1 MRLDRHHLEVTK
13 VTLHEHMS
21 TPRISDTL
29 IAMLRDMDPRRS
41 LVARIIW
48 LMIALAASFAIAASI
63 WAGRVAREIVLQQ
76 HVRRLALE
84 TDQLASDL
92 GQAVGARLDAL
103 RATGNPASAAGVF
116 ERLTETYP
124 DLGWVAVADAEGTV
138 LATDASLAVGGSVR
152 GEPWF
157 SGGLNG
163 PWIGVIRGTP
173 RAGRTPLLGDLSA
186 PVMDGSGRV
195 VAVIAAH
202 LNWHWAPNDVQRLN
216 DTLNPRGS
224 AQTLVL
230 DGTGKVLV
238 GPDALLG
245 KRWEGVALKEPP
257 PIEPDSIEPD
267 SIAGP
272 AGPGPAESGPAAA
285 ARSKSSATPLFE
297 RLPDGAMVVV
307 ARAPMSVG
315 ARYPTLG
322 WQVQLSESRE
332 HVYQRANALA
342 IRILWISV
350 CLGTATAL
358 IGALGA
364 RRLTDRLRRLTRSAA
379 AVGRNEMA
387 RIEVPKG
394 RDEVAQLAAAF
405 AEILDALRQERTELL
420 TLSGELERRVAVRT
434 REVERL
440 AEESRYAAVVRERL
454 KIARDLHDTL
464 AHSMMAMLSEVR
476 LLRKLQVHDP
486 DSLREELARAEEVAH
501 EGLNEARTAIT
512 QMRVNAV
519 RDTGLGA
526 ALRTAFDRFI
536 DRTALSGEFTADPDA
551 AGFGDER
558 AETLFRMA
566 EEAMR
571 NIERHAMA
579 SHASLALRTLDG
591 TQLQLRIEDDGI
603 GFDPAAPHQGHYGI
617 IGLHEQAQLIGA
629 HLLIDS
635 APSRGTTLTVT
646 LRMTPEEL

>member
-13 VTLHEHMS
+13 VTLYELMS
-21 TPRISDTL
+21 TPRLSDTL
-29 IAMLRDMDPRRS
+29 IAVLRDMDPRRS

-92 GQAVGARLDAL
+92 GQAVSARLDAL
-103 RATGNPASAAGVF
+103 RAAGNPASAAGVF
-116 ERLTETYP
+116 ERLAGAYP

-138 LATDASLAVGGSVR
+138 LATDASLAVGSSVR
-152 GEPWF
+152 NEPWF
-157 SGGLNG
+157 SGGLHG

-186 PVMDGSGRV
+186 PITDASGRV

-230 DGTGKVLV
+230 DGTAKVLV

-245 KRWEGVALKEPP
+245 KRWEGVALEEPP
-257 PIEPDSIEPD
+257 PIEPDSIE
-267 SIAGP
+267 
-272 AGPGPAESGPAAA
+272 SGPAAEA
-285 ARSKSSATPLFE
+285 PSKPSATPLFE

-315 ARYPTLG
+315 ARHPTLG
-322 WQVQLSESRE
+322 WQVQLSETRE

-342 IRILWISV
+342 IRILWISI

-358 IGALGA
+358 VGALVA
-364 RRLTDRLRRLTRSAA
+364 RHLTNRLRRLTRSAA

-526 ALRTAFDRFI
+526 ALRTAFNRFI

-579 SHASLALRTLDG
+579 SHASLALKTVDG
-591 TQLQLRIEDDGI
+591 TELQLRIEDDGI
-603 GFDPAAPHQGHYGI
+603 GFNPAAPHQGHYGI
-617 IGLHEQAQLIGA
+617 IGLHEHAQLIGA

-635 APSRGTTLTVT
+635 APGRGTTLIVT

>member
-1 MRLDRHHLEVTK
+1 MRLNRHHLEVTK
-13 VTLHEHMS
+13 VTLHELMS
-21 TPRISDTL
+21 TPRLSDTL
-29 IAMLRDMDPRRS
+29 IAVLRDMDPRRS

-103 RATGNPASAAGVF
+103 RAAGNPASAAGVF
-116 ERLTETYP
+116 ELLAGAYP

-138 LATDASLAVGGSVR
+138 LAADASLAAGSSVR

-186 PVMDGSGRV
+186 PVTDASGRV

-245 KRWEGVALKEPP
+245 KRWEGVALEEPP
-257 PIEPDSIEPD
+257 PIEPDSIEP
-267 SIAGP
+267 
-272 AGPGPAESGPAAA
+272 
-285 ARSKSSATPLFE
+285 SATPLFE

-315 ARYPTLG
+315 ARHPTLG

-342 IRILWISV
+342 IRILWISI

-358 IGALGA
+358 VGALGA
-364 RRLTDRLRRLTRSAA
+364 RHLTNRLRRLTRSAA

-526 ALRTAFDRFI
+526 ALRTTFDRFI

-558 AETLFRMA
+558 AEILFRMA

-579 SHASLALRTLDG
+579 THASLALKTVDE

>member
-1 MRLDRHHLEVTK
+1 
-13 VTLHEHMS
+13 MS
-21 TPRISDTL
+21 TPHFSNSV
-29 IAMLRDMDPRRS
+29 IAVLRDMDPRRS
-41 LVARIIW
+41 LVAGIIW
-48 LMIALAASFAIAASI
+48 LMIALAASFAIAASL

-92 GQAVGARLDAL
+92 GQAMSARLGAL
-103 RATGNPASAAGVF
+103 RAAGDPAHPAEVF
-116 ERLTETYP
+116 EHLAAAYP
-124 DLGWVAVADAEGTV
+124 DLGWIAAADAGGTILAVKEG
-138 LATDASLAVGGSVR
+138 LAVGSSVS

-157 SGGLNG
+157 TQGLKG
-163 PWIGVIRGTP
+163 PWIGAIEGTP
-173 RAGRTPLLGDLSA
+173 HSNPALRSDPTPRSGRTPRSSGTPLLGDFSA
-186 PVMDGSGRV
+186 PVRDDSGRV
-195 VAVIAAH
+195 FGVIAAH
-202 LNWHWAPNDVQRLN
+202 LNWHWASSDVQRLN
-216 DTLNPRGS
+216 DTLNPRGP

-230 DGTGKVLV
+230 DGAAKVLV
-238 GPDALLG
+238 GPDALLD
-245 KRWEGVALKEPP
+245 KRWDGVALAEPP
-257 PIEPDSIEPD
+257 PIEP
-267 SIAGP
+267 A
-272 AGPGPAESGPAAA
+272 PAAEPLSVEA
-285 ARSKSSATPLFE
+285 SGTPRFE
-297 RLPDGAMVVV
+297 RLPDGATVLV
-307 ARAPMSVG
+307 ARAPMSVSPHHP
-315 ARYPTLG
+315 ALG
-322 WQVQLSESRE
+322 WQVQLSESKE

-342 IRILWISV
+342 IRILWISI
-350 CLGTATAL
+350 CLGAATAL

-364 RRLTDRLRRLTRSAA
+364 RHLTNRLRRLTRSAA

-387 RIEVPKG
+387 RIEVPRG

-405 AEILDALRQERTELL
+405 AEILDALRKERTELL

-501 EGLNEARTAIT
+501 DGLNEARTAIA

-526 ALRTAFDRFI
+526 ALRTAFDRFV
-536 DRTALSGEFTADPDA
+536 DRTALSGEFSADPVA

-566 EEAMR
+566 EEALR

-579 SHASLALRTLDG
+579 TRAAVSLQTIDA
-591 TQLQLRIEDDGI
+591 TQLRLRIEDDGI
-603 GFDPAAPHQGHYGI
+603 GFDPAMPRQGHYGI
-617 IGLHEQAQLIGA
+617 VGLREQAHLIGA
-629 HLLIDS
+629 ELHIDS
-635 APSRGTTLTVT
+635 SPGRGTVLTIT

>member
-13 VTLHEHMS
+13 VTLHELMS
-21 TPRISDTL
+21 TPRHSDTL

-103 RATGNPASAAGVF
+103 RAAGNPASAAGVF
-116 ERLTETYP
+116 ELLAGAYP

-138 LATDASLAVGGSVR
+138 LAADASLAAGSSVR

-186 PVMDGSGRV
+186 PVTDASGRV

-245 KRWEGVALKEPP
+245 KRWEGVALEEPP
-257 PIEPDSIEPD
+257 PIEPDSIEP
-267 SIAGP
+267 
-272 AGPGPAESGPAAA
+272 
-285 ARSKSSATPLFE
+285 SATPLFE

-315 ARYPTLG
+315 ARHPTLG

-342 IRILWISV
+342 IRILWISI

-364 RRLTDRLRRLTRSAA
+364 RHLTNRLRRLTRSAA

-526 ALRTAFDRFI
+526 ALRTTFDRFI

-558 AETLFRMA
+558 AEILFRMA

-579 SHASLALRTLDG
+579 THASLALKTVDE